1 MKIDRCLPIV
11 KQEIAERMERSG
23 LTPRSITISTLVVLI
38 VLLIDAHA
46 HPLGQFSI
54 NHFARIEI
62 GSERVRVRYVID
74 LAEVPTFQASRLA
87 DVDSSGSLSVGELND
102 YLEKIAPGYV
112 ENLVLMA
119 GGKRVTLDRTGKE
132 IGLLPGTSG
141 SEAMG
146 LAILRIVLNLEG
158 RVDISSQPIHFTFE
172 DKNESDRP
180 GWRELVLSQ
189 GDGIAVF
196 NSTIFGNSLTD
207 ELKAYPENPTLAPL
221 GERSGEWDATEG
233 NIPAG
238 ARPLSLRDGKPVIRA
253 KDRAAKDRFAEL
265 IAVPKLTPGIVLI
278 GLIFAMVLG
287 GVHALSPG
295 HGKTIVGAY
304 LIGSRGTPRHAA
316 LLGLTVTITHTVG
329 VYALGIITLF
339 ASKYVLPEKLYPILS
354 LISGLMVLAIGLTM
368 FAKRIRNIK
377 GHHSHDHEH
386 HHHHDHHHHHHG
398 IGHSHSHA
406 PVHDESGSITVKSLI
421 ALGVSGGIIPCPSAL
436 IVMLAAISLNRIAYG
451 LVLIVA
457 FSFGL
462 AIVLTAVGIAFV
474 YGGKL
479 IDRIPAG
486 NIWLRL
492 IPAFSSLVIAFAGGL
507 IVLQALNQS
516 GVELSSWFIR
526 LLR

>member
-1 MKIDRCLPIV
+1 MRTTSGV
-11 KQEIAERMERSG
+11 KPP
-23 LTPRSITISTLVVLI
+23 LFITISILVVLI
-38 VLLIDAHA
+38 LLLIDAHA

-54 NHFARIEI
+54 NHFARIEM

-74 LAEVPTFQASRLA
+74 LAEVPTFQASQLA
-87 DVDSSGSLSVGELND
+87 DTDSNGSLSDGELND

-119 GGKRVTLDRTGKE
+119 GGKRVPLDRTGTTE

-141 SEAMG
+141 SQAMG

-158 RVDISSQPIHFTFE
+158 RVDIRSQTIHFTFE
-172 DKNESDRP
+172 DRNESARP
-180 GWRELVLSQ
+180 GWRELVLSH

-221 GERSGEWDATEG
+221 GERSGEWDATESKV
-233 NIPAG
+233 PAG
-238 ARPLSLRDGKPVIRA
+238 ARPLSLRDGRPVI
-253 KDRAAKDRFAEL
+253 AAKDRFAEL

-304 LIGSRGTPRHAA
+304 LIGSRGTPGHAA
-316 LLGLTVTITHTVG
+316 LLGLTVTITHTLG

-354 LISGLMVLAIGLTM
+354 LISGLLVLAIGLTM

-377 GHHSHDHEH
+377 GHHSHHSH
-386 HHHHDHHHHHHG
+386 SHAHDHHHHHHG
-398 IGHSHSHA
+398 IGHSHTHA
-406 PVHDESGSITVKSLI
+406 PLHDESGSITAKSLV
-421 ALGVSGGIIPCPSAL
+421 ALGISGGIIPCPSAL

-486 NIWLRL
+486 NRWLRL
-492 IPAFSSLVIAFAGGL
+492 IPAFSSLVIAVAGGL

-516 GVELSSWFIR
+516 GIQLSNWLIR

>member
-1 MKIDRCLPIV
+1 MPV
-11 KQEIAERMERSG
+11 KQDRASGGGGRRGPSG
-23 LTPRSITISTLVVLI
+23 LRRRSITISMLVVLI

-119 GGKRVTLDRTGKE
+119 GGKRVTLDRTGTKE

-221 GERSGEWDATEG
+221 GERNGEWDATAG
-233 NIPAG
+233 KIPAG
-238 ARPLSLRDGKPVIRA
+238 ARSLSLRDGRPVIRA

-354 LISGLMVLAIGLTM
+354 LISGLLVLAIGLTM

-386 HHHHDHHHHHHG
+386 DHAHHHHHHHHG
-398 IGHSHSHA
+398 IGLSHSHA

-436 IVMLAAISLNRIAYG
+436 IVMLAAISLNRIVYG

-492 IPAFSSLVIAFAGGL
+492 IPALSSLVIAFAGGL

-516 GVELSSWFIR
+516 GVELSTWFIR
-526 LLR
+526 FLR

>member
-1 MKIDRCLPIV
+1 VLRTKSGV
-11 KQEIAERMERSG
+11 K
-23 LTPRSITISTLVVLI
+23 PPHSIIISILVVLI

-62 GSERVRVRYVID
+62 SSERVRVRYVID

-87 DVDSSGSLSVGELND
+87 DADSNGSLSVGELND

-112 ENLVLMA
+112 ENLILMA
-119 GGKRVTLDRTGKE
+119 GGKRVKLDRTEIKE

-158 RVDISSQPIHFTFE
+158 RVEISSQPIHFTFE
-172 DKNESDRP
+172 DKNESERP
-180 GWRELVLSQ
+180 GWRELMLSQ

-221 GERSGEWDATEG
+221 GERNGEWDATAG

-238 ARPLSLRDGKPVIRA
+238 ARALSLRDGRPVI
-253 KDRAAKDRFAEL
+253 AAKDRFAEL

-354 LISGLMVLAIGLTM
+354 LISGLLVLAIGLTM

-377 GHHSHDHEH
+377 GHHSHDHD
-386 HHHHDHHHHHHG
+386 HHHDHHG
-398 IGHSHSHA
+398 IGHSHTHA

-516 GVELSSWFIR
+516 GVELSAWFIR